1 MYVCSYGHRSWL
13 ELTRAG
19 GVQWRNRACCPRP
32 WVPEQVGEAAPCLLA
47 GKISWRTYF
56 RLSANRHFTFRGHG
70 GIPRAASVA
79 EALVWTPQLAAA
91 PNDYL
96 LTRMM
101 RLVLALLGFLLPTAL
116 PVPAAPISG
125 GIGLSVKSFVR
136 CGTPCPLNFSP

>member
-1 MYVCSYGHRSWL
+1 MGRQFPPDRGFEPPTSAIGSGKLSR
-13 ELTRAG
+13 RAT
-19 GVQWRNRACCPRP
+19 A
-32 WVPEQVGEAAPCLLA
+32 GESLLCLLA